1 MNENLS
7 FLIMMG
13 LVFAIFYFLV
23 IRPQNKRLKDHR
35 EMVSN
40 LRRGDTI
47 VTSGGIVGRIKKV
60 VDDNEA
66 LVEIADGVQVKVMK
80 HTVAEVR
87 MKGEGSDG

>member
-1 MNENLS
+1 MDENFS

-13 LVFAIFYFLV
+13 LIFAIFYFLV
-23 IRPQNKRLKDHR
+23 IRPQNKRIKDHR

-66 LVEIADGVQVKVMK
+66 LVEIAEGVQVKVVK
-80 HTVAEVR
+80 HTVTEVR
-87 MKGEGSDG
+87 MKGEADG